1 MSGVRNRQLHQ
12 GLPVITKHIIM
23 ARMTIHR
30 IRLSKMQ
37 KVVNVL
43 AVASAAVSLAVV
55 GTAGYVFV
63 NKDAIIKDVTD
74 KAMESVLGG
83 GLGGGSGIAPTL
95 PLGTND
101 LADPAPAQAGPAP
114 AEAPTALSL

>member
-1 MSGVRNRQLHQ
+1 
-12 GLPVITKHIIM
+12 
-23 ARMTIHR
+23 MTIHR

-63 NKDAIIKDVTD
+63 NKDSIIKGVTD

-83 GLGGGSGIAPTL
+83 GLGGAGGGFDVPSLGGDTL
-95 PLGTND
+95 PTGTND
-101 LADPAPAQAGPAP
+101 LATPVPQAAAPDAPAAP
-114 AEAPTALSL
+114 VQF

>member
-1 MSGVRNRQLHQ
+1 MSL
-12 GLPVITKHIIM
+12 
-23 ARMTIHR
+23 
-30 IRLSKMQ
+30 Q

-63 NKDAIIKDVTD
+63 NKDAIIKGVTD

-83 GLGGGSGIAPTL
+83 GLGGLGGGTGLAPEL
-95 PLGTND
+95 PTGTND
-101 LADPAPAQAGPAP
+101 LAPTAPQAKDSPAPQQASKPS
-114 AEAPTALSL
+114 LSQPQF

>member
-1 MSGVRNRQLHQ
+1 
-12 GLPVITKHIIM
+12 
-23 ARMTIHR
+23 MTIHR

-63 NKDAIIKDVTD
+63 NKDAIIKGVTD

-83 GLGGGSGIAPTL
+83 GLGGAAGFGAGGAAAPVEL
-95 PLGTND
+95 PTGAND
-101 LADPAPAQAGPAP
+101 LDPTPQASAVDAP
-114 AEAPTALSL
+114 SF

>member
-1 MSGVRNRQLHQ
+1 
-12 GLPVITKHIIM
+12 
-23 ARMTIHR
+23 
-30 IRLSKMQ
+30 MQ

-83 GLGGGSGIAPTL
+83 GLGGADLGGDLPTGAP
-95 PLGTND
+95 D
-101 LADPAPAQAGPAP
+101 LSPQLNPAAAPQASAD
-114 AEAPTALSL
+114 LSL

>member
-1 MSGVRNRQLHQ
+1 MSC
-12 GLPVITKHIIM
+12 
-23 ARMTIHR
+23 
-30 IRLSKMQ
+30 Q

-83 GLGGGSGIAPTL
+83 GLGGADLGGDLPTGAP
-95 PLGTND
+95 D
-101 LADPAPAQAGPAP
+101 LSPQLNPAAAPQASAD
-114 AEAPTALSL
+114 LSL

>member
-1 MSGVRNRQLHQ
+1 MSN
-12 GLPVITKHIIM
+12 
-23 ARMTIHR
+23 MTIHR

-83 GLGGGSGIAPTL
+83 GLGGLGGGATDALPTGS
-95 PLGTND
+95 ND
-101 LADPAPAQAGPAP
+101 LL
-114 AEAPTALSL
+114 PTAPQASPTAPQVSEL

>member
-1 MSGVRNRQLHQ
+1 
-12 GLPVITKHIIM
+12 
-23 ARMTIHR
+23 MTIHR

-83 GLGGGSGIAPTL
+83 GLGGADLGGDLPTGAP
-95 PLGTND
+95 D
-101 LADPAPAQAGPAP
+101 LSPQLNPAAAPQASAD
-114 AEAPTALSL
+114 LSL

>member
-1 MSGVRNRQLHQ
+1 
-12 GLPVITKHIIM
+12 
-23 ARMTIHR
+23 MTIHR

-55 GTAGYVFV
+55 GTASYVFV
-63 NKDAIIKDVTD
+63 NKDAIIQGVTD

-83 GLGGGSGIAPTL
+83 GLGGLGGGATDFGGAAAPVEL
-95 PLGTND
+95 PTGAND
-101 LADPAPAQAGPAP
+101 LSPASPDQASADLPA
-114 AEAPTALSL
+114 L